1 MAEGFCSMQK
11 DVLVVK
17 TSKGSSFLSR
27 MIILVVAMA
36 LGIYICSVC
45 IKQISDQTRTFVQ
58 IIGNPCDS
66 YQFSLCDSSFLHY
79 PQPQTFRRAECADNP
94 VQYFAIISV
103 QRSGSGWFETLL
115 NSHVNVSSNG
125 EIFSVKDRR
134 SNISSIVGTLD
145 RVYSLDWISSASKN
159 ECSAAVGF
167 KWMLNQGLMQHPEE
181 LSEYFNAKGVS
192 LIFLFRRNLLRRMV
206 SLLANSYDSQA
217 KLLNGKHKSHV
228 HTHEEAEKLSTYKP
242 FINQTTLIS
251 QLRQMESVSAKA
263 LESFNNT
270 RHLVL
275 YYEDLVRN
283 HTKLV
288 DVQDF
293 LGLPRMK
300 LTSRHV
306 KIHKGSLHNHITN
319 WEEVNRT
326 LQGTAY
332 ESFLHDDY

>member
-1 MAEGFCSMQK
+1 MKAEFKKIHELGVAVSKFKDLMAEGFCSMLK
-11 DVLVVK
+11 AWIPELH
-17 TSKGSSFLSR
+17 
-27 MIILVVAMA
+27 
-36 LGIYICSVC
+36 
-45 IKQISDQTRTFVQ
+45 
-58 IIGNPCDS
+58 
-66 YQFSLCDSSFLHY
+66 FSLARH
-79 PQPQTFRRAECADNP
+79 
-94 VQYFAIISV
+94 
-103 QRSGSGWFETLL
+103 RSGSGWFETLL

-125 EIFSVKDRR
+125 EIFSVKERR
-134 SNISSIVGTLD
+134 SNISSIIRTLD

-181 LSEYFNAKGVS
+181 LSKYFDEKGVS
-192 LIFLFRRNLLRRMV
+192 LIFLFRRNLLHRMV

-228 HTHEEAEKLSTYKP
+228 HTLEEAEKLSAYKP

-251 QLRQMESVSAKA
+251 QLQQMESVSAKA

-283 HTKLV
+283 YTKLV

-306 KIHKGSLHNHITN
+306 KIHKGSLRNHITN

-332 ESFLHDDY
+332 ESFLCDDY